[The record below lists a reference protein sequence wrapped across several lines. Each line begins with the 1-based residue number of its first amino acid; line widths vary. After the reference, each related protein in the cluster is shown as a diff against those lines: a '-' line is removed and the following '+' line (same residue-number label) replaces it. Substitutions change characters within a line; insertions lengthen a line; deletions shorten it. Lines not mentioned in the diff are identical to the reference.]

1 MRDSIDT
8 ANDDNIRI
16 LDEFKFNLD
25 ELVLWVDIY
34 PMTGVIIMTKICAVL
49 KGIKS

>member
-16 LDEFKFNLD
+16 LD